1 MPGAIRR
8 QPYAGARMTVATM
21 RKPRAPAAAK
31 IQDPKC
37 KDSKAK
43 IESAAEAEITL
54 GEFVFKPTPEVK
66 QHPRALQK
74 WREITRIYKKAEDQI
89 GTYLS
94 DTDNGILNRY
104 CIATAEWIDMV
115 NRRRELAAFELPP
128 EDSTEAI
135 LMCQEEYNTYRAK
148 KLWCL
153 MEYTVSLSALL
164 KLDSAIDRKL
174 KAILDL
180 EDRIFLNPAAKVRTL
195 PIKRHKKRDPADDLG
210 FDV

>member
-1 MPGAIRR
+1 
-8 QPYAGARMTVATM
+8 M
-21 RKPRAPAAAK
+21 RKPRARAAVKAE
-31 IQDPKC
+31 DPKC
-37 KDSKAK
+37 KKSKAE
-43 IESAAEAEITL
+43 IQDAADAEITL
-54 GEFVFKPTPEVK
+54 GDFIFRPTPEVK
-66 QHPRALQK
+66 GHPRAIEK

-89 GTYLS
+89 GTYIS

-104 CIATAEWIDMV
+104 CIAHAEWLDMI

-128 EDSTEAI
+128 EDNTEAI
-135 LMCQEEYNTYRAK
+135 LMCQEEYNAYRAK

-195 PIKRHKKRDPADDLG
+195 PIKRHKKRDPAGDIG